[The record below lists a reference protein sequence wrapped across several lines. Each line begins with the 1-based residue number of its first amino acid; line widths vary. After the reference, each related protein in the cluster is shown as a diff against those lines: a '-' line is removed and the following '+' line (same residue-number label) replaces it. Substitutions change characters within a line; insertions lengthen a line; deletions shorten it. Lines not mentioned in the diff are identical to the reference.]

1 MPTKIE
7 WTDETWNPITGCELK
22 SEGCRYCY
30 AARLAATRMKNHPSR
45 RGLARLNAAGDAK
58 FTGEV
63 RFNWQ
68 WLVRPPRWTAP
79 WRPSTA
85 NLARWLG
92 DMAKMSASL

>member
-45 RGLARLNAAGDAK
+45 RGLARLNAAAGFEGLILKLVEFFADAE
-58 FTGEV
+58 TNVQIAIDRGAG
-63 RFNWQ
+63 
-68 WLVRPPRWTAP
+68 LLPAP
-79 WRPSTA
+79 
-85 NLARWLG
+85 
-92 DMAKMSASL
+92 AKEADDGRA